1 MALPVVT
8 YGNYNYGDYANP
20 KAVQYKGGL
29 GEGLTQ
35 GIVAFQ
41 KAKQEKRKEIKQALE
56 DSLLLSS
63 QFSNQLNQLFGKAS
77 AYNKKFLQD
86 LKIDFGNN
94 VKNYKLGKISFDE
107 YEENVAYFNG
117 VLNDATLLSSVMQPI
132 IESDTDIKFQEAR
145 SDDDNQASVL
155 TRWGIRNGKYLL
167 DRDEDGLKVV
177 VAHGT
182 PGSFSPKGI
191 SASELINNPAYI
203 TPELK
208 YDNNKNENYKNAVA
222 SLKAV
227 LLLKPD
233 LLNRTDY
240 KDTKQSLFN
249 LDPAKQS
256 QILAEIANQDGI
268 ENILDNETD
277 RKAYYEDIML
287 NEKGEPNGLGTYKG
301 TDEQIEMIK
310 GSLAADLYQT
320 LIKNPIG
327 SQAYAPPGSDLTY
340 AQRLALSKQQDL
352 EDDIDQA
359 IINLNKFV
367 EPDTLATPEELTNQ
381 YIGLEYQS
389 GTGIKT
395 IKRIDRIVR
404 NNNKDLVVDL
414 VLGAGTTGATSV
426 LKNVNLRDP
435 NVIARILP
443 GAAKRDYPS
452 IARDIISKFN
462 LGDREDYK
470 GIKI

>member
-1 MALPVVT
+1 MT
-8 YGNYNYGDYANP
+8 G
-20 KAVQYKGGL
+20 
-29 GEGLTQ
+29 
-35 GIVAFQ
+35 
-41 KAKQEKRKEIKQALE
+41 KQALE

-86 LKIDFGNN
+86 LKVDFGNN

-117 VLNDATLLSSVMQPI
+117 VLNDASLLASVMQPV

-167 DRDEDGLKVV
+167 DRDENGLKVV

-208 YDNNKNENYKNAVA
+208 YDNDKNENYKNAVA
-222 SLKAV
+222 SLKQV

-310 GSLAADLYQT
+310 GSLAADLYKT

-327 SQAYAPPGSDLTY
+327 SQAYAPPGDDLTY
-340 AQRLALSKQQDL
+340 AQRIALGKQNEYEEQVDAAL
-352 EDDIDQA
+352 EQ
-359 IINLNKFV
+359 
-367 EPDTLATPEELTNQ
+367 
-381 YIGLEYQS
+381 
-389 GTGIKT
+389 
-395 IKRIDRIVR
+395 
-404 NNNKDLVVDL
+404 
-414 VLGAGTTGATSV
+414 
-426 LKNVNLRDP
+426 LKPIR
-435 NVIARILP
+435 
-443 GAAKRDYPS
+443 S
-452 IARDIISKFN
+452 
-462 LGDREDYK
+462 
-470 GIKI
+470 